1 MAKPRQRPIPVTR
14 REREQLDS
22 AKARYEQT
30 TGDTGDWGKFL
41 GTVIF
46 LGLAGL
52 GVYKLAKITIRSP
65 ESVSVGCP
73 QCGNEFLMVLPED
86 VSRIIPVNCPHCQE
100 ELVVDLES
108 SSEDVV

>member
-1 MAKPRQRPIPVTR
+1 MSPKTR
-14 REREQLDS
+14 KLLS
-22 AKARYEQT
+22 
-30 TGDTGDWGKFL
+30 L

-52 GVYKLAKITIRSP
+52 GVYKLAKFATRSP

-86 VSRIIPVNCPHCQE
+86 VGRVIPVSCPHCEE
-100 ELVVDLES
+100 ELVVDLEA
-108 SSEDVV
+108 SSEDVD